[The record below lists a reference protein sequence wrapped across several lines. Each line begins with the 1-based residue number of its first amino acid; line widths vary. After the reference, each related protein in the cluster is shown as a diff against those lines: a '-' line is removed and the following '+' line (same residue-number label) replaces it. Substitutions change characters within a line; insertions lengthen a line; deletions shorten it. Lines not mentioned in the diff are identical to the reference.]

1 MLKTKIRFSGGADT
15 VTGSNFHLDLDG
27 LNILVDCGLF
37 QGFQFASEDNQKFFD
52 YEPSKIDYLFVTHA
66 HIDHI
71 GRIPKLVRDGFKGVI
86 YSTLETKLIAEP
98 MFADALSLMR
108 SEEERGGMKAIYSS
122 EDVSLALSLWKD
134 ISYGQEIDLEKVHPV
149 RSSGGVSDYVPANN
163 EASSS
168 TSKDIDRSTS
178 NGVKV
183 VLYPSGHILGSALV
197 EIRGEKSILFTGDLG
212 NKNNLL
218 LEEAVVPKNIE
229 YLVTESVYGNRN
241 HETSEA
247 RHDKLEHA
255 IKEIIKNK
263 GTLIIPAF
271 SLERTQHILYEI
283 NNLVE
288 DNKVPVIPVYLDSP
302 LAIKLTEIY
311 KKSTDKFKKEIRDEI
326 ESGDDIFDFP
336 KLSISRG
343 HDDSEAIYDKPSPK
357 IILAGSGMSMG
368 GRVIFHEKKYLSDP
382 KNIILFVGYQ
392 AVGSLGRRIAEGERK
407 VEIMG
412 EKIKVEAK
420 VLQIEG
426 YSSHRDSDGLVE
438 YVEKIAPKKVFV
450 VMGEPKASTYL
461 AQRIKEELD
470 IEAVVPE
477 KSATYEVAL

>member
-1 MLKTKIRFSGGADT
+1 MLKTKIKFSGGADT
-15 VTGSNFHLDLDG
+15 VTGSNFYLDIEG
-27 LNILVDCGLF
+27 LKILVDCGLF
-37 QGFQFASEDNQKFFD
+37 QGFKFASDDNRKFFD
-52 YEPSKIDYLFVTHA
+52 YEPSEIDYLFVTHA

-86 YSTLETKLIAEP
+86 YSTPETKMIAEP

-108 SEEERGGMKAIYSS
+108 SEEEKSGAKAIYDND
-122 EDVSLALSLWKD
+122 DVASALFLWKETE
-134 ISYGQEIDLEKVHPV
+134 YGKEV
-149 RSSGGVSDYVPANN
+149 
-163 EASSS
+163 
-168 TSKDIDRSTS
+168 DIDKI
-178 NGVKV
+178 KV
-183 VLYPSGHILGSALV
+183 IFHPSGHILGSALV
-197 EIRGEKSILFTGDLG
+197 EIKGEKSILFTGDLG

-218 LEEAVVPKNIE
+218 LDEAVVPKDIE

-241 HETSEA
+241 HETKEV
-247 RHDKLEHA
+247 RHGKLQSA
-255 IKEIIKNK
+255 IEEVIKSG
-263 GTLIIPAF
+263 GTLIVPAF

-288 DNKVPVIPVYLDSP
+288 DGKVRSISVYLDSP

-311 KKSTDKFKKEIRDEI
+311 KKSSVQFKKEIRDEI
-326 ESGDDIFDFP
+326 KSGDDIFDFP
-336 KLSISRG
+336 ALSISKGR
-343 HDDSEAIYDKPSPK
+343 DDSEAIYDKPSPK

-407 VEIMG
+407 VEILG
-412 EKIKVEAK
+412 EKIKVRAK

-438 YVEKIAPKKVFV
+438 YVEKISPKKVFV

-477 KSATYEVAL
+477 KSATYEVTL